1 MSFRKE
7 KKYKLTVSDQN
18 ILKNKLIDKGM
29 KILYPKRTVNSIY
42 FDTNNLD
49 FYLNSEE
56 GVLPRKKIRLRWYDK
71 DIKKIFKEIKISSV
85 EGRFKTSE
93 PFLYNENI
101 FKNNL
106 QLLDNEFGILKPQMQ
121 ITYSREY
128 FFFND
133 LRITFDS
140 NIQYTDRSSL
150 NNIITKDKETV
161 MEIKVNFKTNDD
173 YIEKIIGY
181 PTSRFSKYSRSILY
195 TKRLIWLISNYL
207 FCDIKFYI

>member
-195 TKRLIWLISNYL
+195 TKRLI
-207 FCDIKFYI
+207 

>member
-71 DIKKIFKEIKISSV
+71 DTKKISKEIKISSV
-85 EGRFKTSE
+85 EGRFKISE

-140 NIQYTDRSSL
+140 NIQYTDILSL
-150 NNIITKDKETV
+150 NNNIIKDKETV

-173 YIEKIIGY
+173 YIEKIIEY

-195 TKRLIWLISNYL
+195 TKRLI
-207 FCDIKFYI
+207 

>member
-71 DIKKIFKEIKISSV
+71 DIKKIFKEIKISSI

-101 FKNNL
+101 FKNNI

-140 NIQYTDRSSL
+140 NIQYIDRSSL

-195 TKRLIWLISNYL
+195 TKRLI
-207 FCDIKFYI
+207 

>member
-7 KKYKLTVSDQN
+7 KKYKLTFSDQS

-101 FKNNL
+101 FNNNL
-106 QLLDNEFGILKPQMQ
+106 QLLDNEFGILKSQMQ

-150 NNIITKDKETV
+150 NNIVTKDKETV

-195 TKRLIWLISNYL
+195 TKRLI
-207 FCDIKFYI
+207 

>member
-7 KKYKLTVSDQN
+7 KKYKLTFSDQN
-18 ILKNKLIDKGM
+18 ILKNRLIDKGM
-29 KILYPKRTVNSIY
+29 KILYPKRTVNSVY

-56 GVLPRKKIRLRWYDK
+56 GVLPRKKIRLRWYNK
-71 DIKKIFKEIKISSV
+71 DIKKISKEIKISSV
-85 EGRFKTSE
+85 EGRFKISE

-101 FKNNL
+101 FKNNF

-128 FFFND
+128 FFFNH

-140 NIQYTDRSSL
+140 NIQYINRSSL
-150 NNIITKDKETV
+150 NNVITKDKETV

-173 YIEKIIGY
+173 YIEKIIEY

-195 TKRLIWLISNYL
+195 TRRLI
-207 FCDIKFYI
+207 

>member
-7 KKYKLTVSDQN
+7 KKYKLTFSDQN
-18 ILKNKLIDKGM
+18 ILKNKLIGKGM
-29 KILYPKRTVNSIY
+29 KILHPKRTVNSIY

-56 GVLPRKKIRLRWYDK
+56 GVLPRKKIRLRWYNK
-71 DIKKIFKEIKISSV
+71 DIKKISKEIKISSV
-85 EGRFKTSE
+85 EGRFKISE

-101 FKNNL
+101 FKNKF

-128 FFFND
+128 FFFNH

-140 NIQYTDRSSL
+140 NIQYIKRSSL
-150 NNIITKDKETV
+150 NNVITKDKETV

-173 YIEKIIGY
+173 YIEKIIEY

-195 TKRLIWLISNYL
+195 TKRLI
-207 FCDIKFYI
+207 

>member
-7 KKYKLTVSDQN
+7 KKYKLTFSDQN

-29 KILYPKRTVNSIY
+29 KILYPKRTVNSVY

-56 GVLPRKKIRLRWYDK
+56 GVLPRKKIRLRWYNK
-71 DIKKIFKEIKISSV
+71 DIKKISKEIKISSV
-85 EGRFKTSE
+85 EGRFKISE

-101 FKNNL
+101 FKNNF

-128 FFFND
+128 FFFNH

-140 NIQYTDRSSL
+140 NIQYINRSSL
-150 NNIITKDKETV
+150 NNVITKDKETV

-173 YIEKIIGY
+173 YIEKIIEY

-195 TKRLIWLISNYL
+195 TKRLI
-207 FCDIKFYI
+207 

>member
-101 FKNNL
+101 FNNNL

-150 NNIITKDKETV
+150 NNIVTKDKETV

-173 YIEKIIGY
+173 YIEKIIEY

-195 TKRLIWLISNYL
+195 TKRLI
-207 FCDIKFYI
+207 

>member
-29 KILYPKRTVNSIY
+29 KILYPKRTVNSVY

-56 GVLPRKKIRLRWYDK
+56 GVLPRKKIRLRWYNK
-71 DIKKIFKEIKISSV
+71 DIKKISKEIKISSV
-85 EGRFKTSE
+85 EGRFKISE

-101 FKNNL
+101 FKNNF

-128 FFFND
+128 FFFNH

-140 NIQYTDRSSL
+140 NIQYINRSSL
-150 NNIITKDKETV
+150 NNVITKDKETV

-173 YIEKIIGY
+173 YIEKIIEY

-195 TKRLIWLISNYL
+195 TKRLI
-207 FCDIKFYI
+207 

>member
-7 KKYKLTVSDQN
+7 KKYKLTFSDQN
-18 ILKNKLIDKGM
+18 ILKNRLIDKGM
-29 KILYPKRTVNSIY
+29 KILYPKRTVNSVY

-56 GVLPRKKIRLRWYDK
+56 GVLPRKKIRLRWYNK
-71 DIKKIFKEIKISSV
+71 DIKKISKEIKISSV
-85 EGRFKTSE
+85 EGRFKISE

-101 FKNNL
+101 FKNNF

-128 FFFND
+128 FFFNH

-140 NIQYTDRSSL
+140 NIQYINRSSL

-173 YIEKIIGY
+173 YIEKIIEY

-195 TKRLIWLISNYL
+195 TKRLI
-207 FCDIKFYI
+207 

>member
-93 PFLYNENI
+93 PFPYNENI

-195 TKRLIWLISNYL
+195 TKRLI
-207 FCDIKFYI
+207 

>member
-18 ILKNKLIDKGM
+18 ILKNKLINKGM
-29 KILYPKRTVNSIY
+29 KLLYPIRQVNSIY
-42 FDTNNLD
+42 FDTINLD

-71 DIKKIFKEIKISSV
+71 DIEKISKETKVSSI

-93 PFLYNENI
+93 PFLYTENI
-101 FKNNL
+101 FKSNF
-106 QLLDNEFGILKPQMQ
+106 QLLDNEFGILKPQIQ
-121 ITYSREY
+121 ITYNREY
-128 FFFND
+128 FFLND

-140 NIQYTDRSSL
+140 NIQYINITSL
-150 NNIITKDKETV
+150 NSQEIKDKECV
-161 MEIKVNFKTNDD
+161 MEIKVNFETDDD
-173 YIEKIIGY
+173 YIEKIIEY

-195 TKRLIWLISNYL
+195 TKRLI
-207 FCDIKFYI
+207 

>member
-7 KKYKLTVSDQN
+7 KKYKLTFSDQN

-29 KILYPKRTVNSIY
+29 KILYPKRTVNSVY

-56 GVLPRKKIRLRWYDK
+56 GVLPRKKIRLRWYNK
-71 DIKKIFKEIKISSV
+71 DIKKISKEIKISSV
-85 EGRFKTSE
+85 EGRFKISE

-101 FKNNL
+101 FKNNF

-128 FFFND
+128 FFFNH

-140 NIQYTDRSSL
+140 NIQYINRSSL

-173 YIEKIIGY
+173 YIEKIIEY

-195 TKRLIWLISNYL
+195 TKRLI
-207 FCDIKFYI
+207 

>member
-7 KKYKLTVSDQN
+7 KKYKLTFSDQN

-29 KILYPKRTVNSIY
+29 KILYPKRTVNSVY

-56 GVLPRKKIRLRWYDK
+56 GVLPRKKIRLRWYNK
-71 DIKKIFKEIKISSV
+71 DIKKISKEIKISSV
-85 EGRFKTSE
+85 EGRFKISE

-101 FKNNL
+101 FKNNF

-128 FFFND
+128 FFFNH

-140 NIQYTDRSSL
+140 NIQYINRSSL
-150 NNIITKDKETV
+150 NNFITKDKETV

-195 TKRLIWLISNYL
+195 TKRLI
-207 FCDIKFYI
+207 

>member
-29 KILYPKRTVNSIY
+29 KSLYPKRTVNSIY

-150 NNIITKDKETV
+150 NNIIIKDKETV

-195 TKRLIWLISNYL
+195 TKRLI
-207 FCDIKFYI
+207 

>member
-101 FKNNL
+101 FKNNF

-128 FFFND
+128 FFFNN

-140 NIQYTDRSSL
+140 NIQYSDRSSL

-195 TKRLIWLISNYL
+195 TKRLI
-207 FCDIKFYI
+207 

>member
-18 ILKNKLIDKGM
+18 ILKNKLIVKGM

-101 FKNNL
+101 FNNNL

-150 NNIITKDKETV
+150 NNIVTKDKETV

>member
-128 FFFND
+128 FFFNN

-140 NIQYTDRSSL
+140 NIQYSDRSSL

-195 TKRLIWLISNYL
+195 TKRLI
-207 FCDIKFYI
+207 

>member
-7 KKYKLTVSDQN
+7 KKYKLTFSDQN
-18 ILKNKLIDKGM
+18 ILKNRLIDKGM
-29 KILYPKRTVNSIY
+29 KILYPKRTVNSVY

-56 GVLPRKKIRLRWYDK
+56 GVLPRKKIRLRWYNK
-71 DIKKIFKEIKISSV
+71 DIKKISKEIKISSV
-85 EGRFKTSE
+85 EGRFKISE

-101 FKNNL
+101 FKNNF

-128 FFFND
+128 FFFNH

-140 NIQYTDRSSL
+140 NIQYIKRSSL
-150 NNIITKDKETV
+150 NNVITKDKETV

-173 YIEKIIGY
+173 YIEKIIEY

-195 TKRLIWLISNYL
+195 TKRLI
-207 FCDIKFYI
+207 

>member
-150 NNIITKDKETV
+150 NNIVTKDKETV

-195 TKRLIWLISNYL
+195 TKRLI
-207 FCDIKFYI
+207 

>member
-29 KILYPKRTVNSIY
+29 KILYPKRTVNSVY

-71 DIKKIFKEIKISSV
+71 DIKKIFKEIKISSI

-101 FKNNL
+101 FKNNI

-140 NIQYTDRSSL
+140 NIQYIDRSSL

-195 TKRLIWLISNYL
+195 TKRLI
-207 FCDIKFYI
+207 

>member
-29 KILYPKRTVNSIY
+29 KILYPKRTVNSVY

-56 GVLPRKKIRLRWYDK
+56 GVLPRKKIRLRWYNK
-71 DIKKIFKEIKISSV
+71 DIKKISKEIKISSV
-85 EGRFKTSE
+85 EGRFKISE

-101 FKNNL
+101 FKNNF

-128 FFFND
+128 FFFNH

-140 NIQYTDRSSL
+140 NIQYINRSSL
-150 NNIITKDKETV
+150 NNVITKDKETV

-195 TKRLIWLISNYL
+195 TKRLI
-207 FCDIKFYI
+207 

>member
-7 KKYKLTVSDQN
+7 KKYKLTFSDQN

-29 KILYPKRTVNSIY
+29 KILYPKRTVNSVY

-56 GVLPRKKIRLRWYDK
+56 GVLPRKKIRLRWYNK
-71 DIKKIFKEIKISSV
+71 DIKKISKEIKISSV
-85 EGRFKTSE
+85 EGRFKISE

-101 FKNNL
+101 FKNNF

-128 FFFND
+128 FFFNH

-140 NIQYTDRSSL
+140 NIQYINRSSL
-150 NNIITKDKETV
+150 NNFITKDKETV

-173 YIEKIIGY
+173 YIEKIIEY

-195 TKRLIWLISNYL
+195 TKRLI
-207 FCDIKFYI
+207 